1 MKTLNP
7 VKLIILGLAFI
18 LAGFL
23 LLFFMVIW
31 LITPSF
37 TLSFL
42 AYTACSI
49 GLILGLVGI
58 IQRRR

>member
-7 VKLIILGLAFI
+7 AKLIVVGLAF
-18 LAGFL
+18 LLVGFL
-23 LLFFMVIW
+23 LLFFMVIR

-37 TLSFL
+37 ALSFL

-58 IQRRR
+58 IQRGR

>member
-7 VKLIILGLAFI
+7 VKLIIVGLAFL

-23 LLFFMVIW
+23 LLFSMVLW

-37 TLSFL
+37 ALSFL
-42 AYTACSI
+42 AYTACSV

-58 IQRRR
+58 IQSRR